1 MPPRRASV
9 SIDVCGELHMMFT
22 EHIMQGK
29 GKKDVEKMIEEEEI
43 DEDAG
48 AIVEGAE
55 PFSLRLTT
63 AAKVTLSRRRTSN

>member
-1 MPPRRASV
+1 M

-55 PFSLRLTT
+55 PFSLPHPRERQTHGCT
-63 AAKVTLSRRRTSN
+63 DF